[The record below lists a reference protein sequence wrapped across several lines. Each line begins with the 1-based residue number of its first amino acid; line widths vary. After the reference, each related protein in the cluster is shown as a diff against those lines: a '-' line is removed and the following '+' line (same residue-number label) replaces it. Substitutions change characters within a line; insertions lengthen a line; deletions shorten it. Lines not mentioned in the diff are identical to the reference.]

1 MYKVLL
7 NILIILTIID
17 SIYLYLTK
25 SLFEK
30 MVSQIQNSDIQ
41 IRLNGAIMVYILL
54 TIGLYYFIIKENRL
68 PYEAVL
74 LGLVIY
80 GVFDFTNYAIFKNYD
95 IYIGLIDTVW
105 GGILCGL
112 TTYIYYLFSAK
123 KIL

>member
-1 MYKVLL
+1 MYKILL
-7 NILIILTIID
+7 NIFIILTIID

-25 SLFEK
+25 SLFQK
-30 MVSQIQNSDIQ
+30 MVLQIQNSDIQ
-41 IRLNGAIMVYILL
+41 IRLHSAIIVYILL
-54 TIGLYYFIIKENRL
+54 TIGLYYFIIKEKKS
-68 PYEAVL
+68 PYEAAL

-105 GGILCGL
+105 GGILCAL
-112 TTYIYYLFSAK
+112 TTYVYYLFSPE

>member
-7 NILIILTIID
+7 NILIILAVID

-30 MVSQIQNSDIQ
+30 MVLQIQNSDMN
-41 IRLNGAIMVYILL
+41 IRLNSAIIVYLL
-54 TIGLYYFIIKENRL
+54 ITIGLYYFIIKEKKS
-68 PYEAVL
+68 PYEAAL

-95 IYIGLIDTVW
+95 IYTGLIDTTW

-112 TTYIYYLFSAK
+112 TTYIYYLYSQK
-123 KIL
+123 TKI

>member
-7 NILIILTIID
+7 NILIILTVID

-30 MVSQIQNSDIQ
+30 MVLQIQNSEIQ
-41 IRLNGAIMVYILL
+41 IRLSGAIMVYILI
-54 TIGLYYFIIKENRL
+54 TIGLYYFIIKEKKS
-68 PYEAVL
+68 PYEAAL

-95 IYIGLIDTVW
+95 IYTGLIDTTW

-112 TTYIYYLFSAK
+112 TTYIYYLSSA
-123 KIL
+123 

>member
-1 MYKVLL
+1 MYKILL

-30 MVSQIQNSDIQ
+30 MVLQIQNSDMQ
-41 IRLNGAIMVYILL
+41 IRLNSAIIVYILL
-54 TIGLYYFIIKENRL
+54 TIGLYYFIIKEKKS
-68 PYEAVL
+68 PYEAAL
-74 LGLVIY
+74 LGLIIY

-95 IYIGLIDTVW
+95 IYIGLLDTIW
-105 GGILCGL
+105 GSILCGL
-112 TTYIYYLFSAK
+112 TTYIYYLFSPE

>member
-95 IYIGLIDTVW
+95 IYIGLLDTVW